1 MAISAKQVN
10 ELRKTTGAG
19 MMDCKKALVEAEGDF
34 DKAIEILRKKGQKV
48 SAKRAD
54 RETSEG
60 VVVCKTSEDNAKA
73 IMFALTCE
81 TDFVA
86 KNVDF
91 VKLANDILDIA
102 FAGNLATAE
111 ELLAADF
118 NGQTVAEVITE
129 NIGKIGEKLEI
140 KNFTVLEGEKVV
152 PYIHSNNKLGV
163 LVSLAN
169 TGDAD
174 FIQAG
179 KDVGMQVAAM
189 NPVALNKDEVPA
201 EIVEQE
207 MRIGKEKALA
217 EGKPENI
224 VERIAMGM
232 LNKYYKDNTLLAQD
246 FVKDGSKSVEAYL
259 NSLNKGMTVT
269 KFVRVAIG

>member
-54 RETSEG
+54 RETAEG
-60 VVVCKTSEDNAKA
+60 VVVSKNVDAAKA
-73 IMFALTCE
+73 VMLSLTCE

-86 KNVDF
+86 KNDDF
-91 VKLANDILDIA
+91 VKLANDILDVA
-102 FAGNLATAE
+102 VAEGATSAE
-111 ELLAADF
+111 EVLAM
-118 NGQTVAEVITE
+118 NLGGQSIAEVITE
-129 NIGKIGEKLEI
+129 NIGKIGEKIEV
-140 KNFTVLEGEKVV
+140 KNFTVVEGEKVAA
-152 PYIHSNNKLGV
+152 YIHGNKKLGV
-163 LVSLAN
+163 LVALAN

-174 FIQAG
+174 YEAAG

-189 NPVALNKDEVPA
+189 NPVALSKDEVRA

-217 EGKPENI
+217 EGKPEAI
-224 VERIAMGM
+224 VEKIAGGM
-232 LNKYYKDNTLLAQD
+232 LNKYFKDNTLLAQD
-246 FVKDGSKSVEAYL
+246 FVKDSSMSVEKYL
-259 NSLNKGMTVT
+259 SGLNKGMTVT
-269 KFVRVAIG
+269 RFERVAIG

>member
-60 VVVCKTSEDNAKA
+60 VVVAKNNADNSKVV
-73 IMFALTCE
+73 MLALTCE

-86 KNVDF
+86 KNDDF
-91 VKLANDILDIA
+91 VKLANDILEA
-102 FAGNLATAE
+102 AVAGGADSAEAVLAL
-111 ELLAADF
+111 EL
-118 NGQTVAEVITE
+118 NGQAISEVITE
-129 NIGKIGEKLEI
+129 NIGKIGEKIEV
-140 KNFTVLEGEKVV
+140 KNFTIVEGEKVAA
-152 PYIHSNNKLGV
+152 YIHGNKKLGV
-163 LVSLAN
+163 AVALENV
-169 TGDAD
+169 GDAD
-174 FIQAG
+174 FETAG

-189 NPVALNKDEVPA
+189 NPIALNKDEVPA
-201 EIVEQE
+201 EVVEQE

-217 EGKPENI
+217 EGKPEAI
-224 VERIAMGM
+224 VEKIATGM
-232 LNKYYKDNTLLAQD
+232 LNKYFKDNTLLAQD
-246 FVKDGSKSVEAYL
+246 FVKDSSVSVEKYL

-269 KFVRVAIG
+269 KFVRVSI